1 MTTADDFLAR
11 HPQVQ
16 AIDMVLTDAHG
27 IGRGKMIRAH
37 ELAALFAQGRGMP
50 ASLFAQDVAGDDVPA
65 ALATQS
71 DGGGD
76 SRVWP
81 VAGSLGLNPA
91 TGRGVVLVTMF
102 DGDAPH
108 PADPRAVMMAQIAR
122 AEGLGMQPM
131 GAMELEFYLLD
142 QSRDAMGRVQPARY
156 ALTGRRGGL
165 TQTMSVDELDEMSP
179 FLDAVY
185 AGAHSLNLPLETV
198 ISEYAAGQFEFTLRY
213 GNLAK
218 AADDIVLAKRLIRAT
233 ARRFGM
239 EACFMAKPFGD
250 KSGSG
255 MHLHLSMNDAAGV
268 NLFADRA
275 DGSLSP
281 LMLHAMGGI
290 RDVMADSMLIMAPF
304 LNSWRRF
311 ANVIYSPAT
320 NSWGREDRN
329 VALRIPDGG
338 ANSRHFEH
346 RIGGVDA
353 NPYLL
358 AAVTLG
364 SALDGIAAKT
374 DPGPAGEVRALPRDW
389 QQAISAFAQSD
400 AMRRLLGP
408 VFHAGFAAIKQAEHD
423 HLARQVTDVEWQLY
437 GFNV

>member
-1 MTTADDFLAR
+1 MDEHDRNLPGLVR
-11 HPQVQ
+11 LEKLQ
-16 AIDMVLTDAHG
+16 L
-27 IGRGKMIRAH
+27 R
-37 ELAALFAQGRGMP
+37 L
-50 ASLFAQDVAGDDVPA
+50 
-65 ALATQS
+65 
-71 DGGGD
+71 
-76 SRVWP
+76 RV
-81 VAGSLGLNPA
+81 
-91 TGRGVVLVTMF
+91 
-102 DGDAPH
+102 
-108 PADPRAVMMAQIAR
+108 AR

-142 QSRDAMGRVQPARY
+142 KSRDAMGRVKPARY

-185 AGAHSLNLPLETV
+185 AGAESLNLPLETV

-213 GNLAK
+213 GDLAK

-250 KSGSG
+250 RSGSG
-255 MHLHLSMNDAAGV
+255 MHLHLSMNDAGGA

-281 LMLHAMGGI
+281 MMLHAMGGI
-290 RDVMADSMLIMAPF
+290 RDVMADTMLIMAPF

-338 ANSRHFEH
+338 AKSRHFEH

-364 SALDGIAAKT
+364 SALDGIVAER
-374 DPGPAGEVRALPRDW
+374 DPGPAGAVRALPRDW
-389 QQAISAFAQSD
+389 QQAINAFTQSE

-437 GFNV
+437 GFTV